1 MKKIILIAA
10 LLVIST
16 SSFARSLNVD
26 GVSVG
31 IGDHLSKIYDG
42 WGSPQYRV
50 TSDKTCHPYDKKKC
64 SYSRLVWKR
73 SNTFYLVQEVRSKII
88 KISTTKS
95 EANIRKAF

>member
-1 MKKIILIAA
+1 MKKIIMCI
-10 LLVIST
+10 LLSCISLY
-16 SSFARSLNVD
+16 SQAGSINVN

-73 SNTFYLVQEVRSKII
+73 HHHYYLVQEIRSKII
-88 KISTTKS
+88 NISTTQS
-95 EANIRKAF
+95 EKNIRKSF

>member
-1 MKKIILIAA
+1 MKKIILTIALMA
-10 LLVIST
+10 AT
-16 SSFARSLNVD
+16 ANCTAGSLNVD

-73 SNTFYLVQEVRSKII
+73 NNTFYLVQEVRSKII